1 MSRNRPLP
9 QLVVRPHDPRRA
21 RAVTVFLAALWVA
34 SMALAAWLTA
44 YWVAPEFA
52 RTRDMLTQSD
62 EAATSAEKQLET
74 ARQRLAVVER
84 SEQVS
89 RTAAETLQQ
98 TLREREEEL
107 IALRADL
114 AFYQRLVGGGSA
126 RRGLT
131 AHELE
136 VKPIADTGGYA
147 FRLTLLQNLRKGAV
161 TEGTALLSIEG
172 VQDTRL
178 TTLDWAAL
186 TQQAQA
192 TPLRFNF
199 KYFQRLRGSVMLP
212 RGFAPNRIKVVVKS
226 TGGEQ
231 AERTFDWKEALSAGE
246 KSDVRK

>member
-21 RAVTVFLAALWVA
+21 RVVLALVTLSWVA
-34 SMALAAWLTA
+34 SLVLAAWLSA
-44 YWVAPEFA
+44 RWVAPEFE
-52 RTRDMLTQSD
+52 RTRDLLAQTD
-62 EAATSAEKQLET
+62 IAATDAEQQLEA

-136 VKPIADTGGYA
+136 LAPIADTGGFA
-147 FRLTLLQNLRKGAV
+147 FQLTLLQNLRKGAV
-161 TEGTALLSIEG
+161 TEGTATISIEG
-172 VQDTRL
+172 VQATRL
-178 TTLDWAAL
+178 TSLDWAAL
-186 TQQAQA
+186 TQQPQA
-192 TPLRFNF
+192 APLRFSF
-199 KYFQRLRGSVMLP
+199 KYFQRLSGSVMLP
-212 RGFAPNRIKVVVKS
+212 PGFAPNRIKVVVKS
-226 TGGEQ
+226 TSGEQ
-231 AERTFDWKEALSAGE
+231 SERTFDWKEALAAGE
-246 KSDVRK
+246 KSDVRE

>member
-21 RAVTVFLAALWVA
+21 RVLSAMLGVLWIGSLAFAVWFSARV
-34 SMALAAWLTA
+34 
-44 YWVAPEFA
+44 VAPEFQL
-52 RTRDMLTQSD
+52 TREALTGS
-62 EAATSAEKQLET
+62 ET
-74 ARQRLAVVER
+74 ALQAAREDLESTKQRLAVVER

-107 IALRADL
+107 TALRADL

-131 AHELE
+131 AHEFGLTS
-136 VKPIADTGGYA
+136 IADTGGFA
-147 FRLTLLQNLRKGAV
+147 FQLTLLQNLRKGAV
-161 TEGTALLSIEG
+161 TEGTASIAVEG

-178 TTLDWAAL
+178 TTLDWPAL
-186 TQQAQA
+186 TQSAQA
-192 TPLRFNF
+192 EPLRFSF

-226 TGGEQ
+226 TNGEQ
-231 AERTFDWKEALSAGE
+231 TERTFDWKDALAAGE
-246 KSDVRK
+246 RLDVRQ